1 MDWIGLGQQKMD
13 PCPTLIQMLSDA
25 QLISHSSYRG
35 YSPPPKKKK
44 KLLTPLQHRPTLRV
58 LRVFTTNK
66 RIG

>member
-35 YSPPPKKKK
+35 YSPPPQKKTFD
-44 KLLTPLQHRPTLRV
+44 TPPAPSHTEGV
-58 LRVFTTNK
+58 ESFYN
-66 RIG
+66 